1 MITYEKYA
9 EFRNLKGLKDSDICR
24 MTGIPQSTF
33 SEWKNGKYTPKY
45 DKMSKIAEAVGM
57 DYNAFVGQYGLWS
70 GLNPNKPNVVPHV
83 IGMMAGETPEK
94 EQESEFDKRLLRL
107 YHNATPETQKNVMIL
122 LENSQ
127 KEAEIS
133 SLSSKEA

>member
-1 MITYEKYA
+1 MITYERYA
-9 EFRNLKGLKDSDICR
+9 EIRSSKGLKDSDICR

-45 DKMSKIAEAVGM
+45 DNMSKIAEALGM
-57 DYNAFVGQYGLWS
+57 DYNAFVGPYGLWS
-70 GLNPNKPNVVPHV
+70 ALNPNKPSLPHLY
-83 IGMMAGETPEK
+83 GMMPGENVEKKPED
-94 EQESEFDKRLLRL
+94 EFDQKLLRL

-127 KEAEIS
+127 KEAENPLPS
-133 SLSSKEA
+133 SQEA